1 MDADADADADANG
14 SNDGSNNNANDDFND
29 DLDNKDNYNA
39 EGTGKQMLLQF
50 DSLTTVGILYS
61 PFEASLKV

>member
-1 MDADADADADANG
+1 MGADADADANG

-29 DLDNKDNYNA
+29 DLDNRTTTTLKAQENNLYC
-39 EGTGKQMLLQF
+39 
-50 DSLTTVGILYS
+50 SLTTVVILYS